1 MREIGIGFRASSSTR
16 FAVSTDAITFERLCV
31 CSHESSQR
39 HFFVS
44 RFVQQTKMKRKRER
58 KERRRRR
65 KVNHSLAYISF
76 Y

>member
-44 RFVQQTKMKRKRER
+44 SCSTDEAVDGRILRE
-58 KERRRRR
+58 
-65 KVNHSLAYISF
+65 ISF
-76 Y
+76 SKQQ